1 MKSSYHNRIA
11 SGLKGARRARLQHA
25 HCKTVA
31 ALYER
36 RFQASY
42 LYELVSGWLA
52 GVMLL
57 VGVAAADAQ
66 LEITYVRHAEGGH
79 NVVYQ
84 FVEAGIPTNEWPAY
98 VGKENAFSPK
108 GEAQVTALATKLQN
122 YTFDL
127 IAVSPKWRTRN
138 TIQPYLEATGQK
150 AEIWPELA
158 ETGNTD
164 VLPTEGGISPTI
176 WAGKQSIK
184 LATNEVA
191 FFQFRA
197 EPPGLRELMVS
208 NRVEAVA
215 CAERVESLLRER
227 FGKKPARV
235 LLVGHGNASRTLVRY
250 LTRQPEARIEHL
262 ENTHCWT
269 AREQPDGSFKLDRY
283 NELP

>member
-1 MKSSYHNRIA
+1 MKSSSWL
-11 SGLKGARRARLQHA
+11 SGVML
-25 HCKTVA
+25 
-31 ALYER
+31 
-36 RFQASY
+36 
-42 LYELVSGWLA
+42 LA
-52 GVMLL
+52 GVM
-57 VGVAAADAQ
+57 AANAQ

-84 FVEAGIPTNEWPAY
+84 FVEAGIPTNEWPVY
-98 VGKENAFSPK
+98 VGKENMFSPK
-108 GEAQVTALATKLQN
+108 GETQALALVTHLQKH
-122 YTFDL
+122 TFDL

-138 TIQPYLEATGQK
+138 TILPYLQATGQK

-158 ETGNTD
+158 ETANTD
-164 VLPTEGGISPTI
+164 VLPPEGGISPTI
-176 WAGKQSIK
+176 WEGKPSIK

-235 LLVGHGNASRTLVRY
+235 LLVGHGNASRTMVRY

-262 ENTHCWT
+262 DNTHCWIG
-269 AREQPDGSFKLDRY
+269 REQSDGSFKLDRY